1 MTCAVAAL
9 CMLRLWDQS
18 VYWFS
23 LMSSSKYTSAII
35 IKISYECGM
44 WSGSCE
50 LDTQLHQNNIN
61 TNKSNTLAIK
71 TTPSKNC
78 TNSPSIFNTN
88 TTIRLKSSDIGTN
101 HMNILIIALRIQHPC
116 SIFNQSCLFWQVT
129 ADFLVGHKQQYYW
142 VWWSLGLIEKLGI
155 EDQHASQKRL

>member
-1 MTCAVAAL
+1 
-9 CMLRLWDQS
+9 
-18 VYWFS
+18 
-23 LMSSSKYTSAII
+23 MSM
-35 IKISYECGM
+35 ECGV
-44 WSGSCE
+44 WSCE

-71 TTPSKNC
+71 TTPSINC

-116 SIFNQSCLFWQVT
+116 SIFNQSCLFW
-129 ADFLVGHKQQYYW
+129 FLPSNSWFLSWTQQLYHW
-142 VWWSLGLIEKLGI
+142 VWWSLGLIEKLDI
-155 EDQHASQKRL
+155 EDQHASWKRPLLCHYLT

>member
-1 MTCAVAAL
+1 M
-9 CMLRLWDQS
+9 S
-18 VYWFS
+18 V
-23 LMSSSKYTSAII
+23 
-35 IKISYECGM
+35 ECGV
-44 WSGSCE
+44 WSCE

-101 HMNILIIALRIQHPC
+101 QYIAINIAILCCVMWLSGQWHGTYRGIWAHMIV
-116 SIFNQSCLFWQVT
+116 QSASYAWLF
-129 ADFLVGHKQQYYW
+129 GHSFWNRSPSNCCFFFSKEFW
-142 VWWSLGLIEKLGI
+142 RVKWIHKNEWS
-155 EDQHASQKRL
+155 